1 VIRPRV
7 HSDAVRISAART
19 TDGVRTAGVVAG
31 ARPRT
36 GVAVVGLVLAAFVAV
51 EGVILA
57 LGWLVTRVLARSALH
72 REELAFEQDVV
83 THRTPFWNSVT
94 SFGTLLGGTDIVLA
108 MTAVGC
114 LLLFLR
120 GHGPRLPAFLAV
132 AVAGETTLFVLA
144 SIVVHRLRPAIPHLD
159 GAPPTSSFPSG
170 HTAATV
176 ALWGGLALGLARTHP
191 GHPLRVL
198 SWVLAVVL
206 PAFVLGSR
214 LYRGMHWPTDV
225 AASVVFTLLW
235 LLLLRTVL
243 LPPDRAD
250 PPLRQ

>member
-1 VIRPRV
+1 
-7 HSDAVRISAART
+7 
-19 TDGVRTAGVVAG
+19 VAG

-36 GVAVVGLVLAAFVAV
+36 GVRVVALVLGAFVLVEAV
-51 EGVILA
+51 L
-57 LGWLVTRVLARSALH
+57 LGLGLLVTRVLAHSSLH
-72 REELAFEQDVV
+72 RDEVAFEHDVL
-83 THRTPFWNSVT
+83 THRTPWWNHVT
-94 SFGTLLGGTDIVLA
+94 SFGTLLGGTEIVLA

-114 LLLFLR
+114 VLLFLR
-120 GHGPRLPAFLAV
+120 GHGPRLPAFLAI

-144 SIVVHRLRPAIPHLD
+144 SIVIHRLRPGIPHLD

-176 ALWGGLALGLARTHP
+176 ALWCGLALGLARTHP

-198 SWVLAVVL
+198 SWVLAVAL
-206 PAFVLGSR
+206 PGFVLFSR

-235 LLLLRTVL
+235 LFLLRAVL

-250 PPLRQ
+250 PPRAPLSQ